1 MMKTDFS
8 NKAIDNI
15 WARVYH
21 ISMILPPARKKYIMN
36 IEIIFI
42 WESYL
47 FVCVCK
53 CVRSVVGLIG
63 GSSCV
68 R

>member
-15 WARVYH
+15 WAVVYH
-21 ISMILPPARKKYIMN
+21 ILILPPARKKYIMN

-47 FVCVCK
+47 FVCVCN
-53 CVRSVVGLIG
+53 VLEVL
-63 GSSCV
+63 
-68 R
+68 

>member
-1 MMKTDFS
+1 MKTDFS

-15 WARVYH
+15 SAVVYH
-21 ISMILPPARKKYIMN
+21 ISLILPPARKKYIMN

-47 FVCVCK
+47 FVCVCN
-53 CVRSVVGLIG
+53 VLEVL
-63 GSSCV
+63 
-68 R
+68 

>member
-15 WARVYH
+15 WAVVYH
-21 ISMILPPARKKYIMN
+21 ILILPPARKKYIMN

-53 CVRSVVGLIG
+53 CVRSVVGLIW
-63 GSSCV
+63 
-68 R
+68 